1 MAQQLKV
8 FQDPSIV
15 QNVPTT
21 PMEQLQLATEQKAA
35 QMAAERN
42 GAQPTAVK
50 PTASQLQALKVVANA
65 LVSPSQRNANDIVRD
80 IPATGTANTARP
92 YTTDAANALDYNRL
106 GLTATAR
113 EPAPLAAID
122 AATVMRPSMRPGSF
136 FANGALPFLGG
147 DPGIPTHVGGD
158 NGLYGRPAQGFATVP
173 NGPPIMRSAAPAARQ
188 PVMVAAPP
196 PPNVTN
202 NINRFLSEQGV
213 NTQGMTAGEQANAMR
228 NAMGGSHNG
237 EFH

>member
-8 FQDPSIV
+8 FQDPSSV

-21 PMEQLQLATEQKAA
+21 PLEQLQIATEQKAA

-113 EPAPLAAID
+113 EPKPLAAID
-122 AATVMRPSMRPGSF
+122 AATVMRPSMRA
-136 FANGALPFLGG
+136 ANGGAWFGGWGSDAIGRFLSG
-147 DPGIPTHVGGD
+147 DPGVPTHVTGD
-158 NGLYGRPAQGFATVP
+158 NGMYGIPPQGFATQP
-173 NGPPIMRSAAPAARQ
+173 NPPPNTVMRAPAARQ

-202 NINRFLSEQGV
+202 NINRFLSEQGQ
-213 NTQGMTAGEQANAMR
+213 NTQGMTAGELANAF
-228 NAMGGSHNG
+228 NKSI
-237 EFH
+237 F